1 MNPWRRAL
9 LLAAALPLSARA
21 EKRPDGGAGQR
32 VPEPADPV
40 RRGRPLAFPRDHGA
54 HPGSAIEWWY
64 ATGWAGDPAQPRW
77 GWQITFFRAR
87 TGLQVE
93 GGGRF
98 AAPQLLF
105 AHAAVTDL
113 TRQRHHHAQR
123 IVRWNGRPG
132 AAPGAASTTDGG
144 VHIGRWSMQRQD
156 LNGASTWQARIDGE
170 FELALQLRR
179 TQPLLLQGDTGF
191 SRKGPEE
198 AQASHYY
205 SEPHLDTRMRVR
217 LDGQAHEAT
226 GRGWLDQE
234 WSDSLMHPQAVGWD
248 WIGINLDDGGALTA
262 FQLRRADG
270 SSLWTGGSFR
280 PPGGAARVFGHG
292 ELRFTPLRHWTSPA
306 TAARYPVQWQLDSP
320 LGRFTIDALLD
331 AQELDGR
338 NSTGTLYWEGL
349 TRLLDAGG
357 RRAGLGYLELTGYG
371 QPLRLG

>member
-1 MNPWRRAL
+1 MNPLRRAL
-9 LLAAALPLSARA
+9 LLAAALPAAAHAASV
-21 EKRPDGGAGQR
+21 EG
-32 VPEPADPV
+32 PADPV
-40 RRGRPLAFPRDHGA
+40 RRGRPLRFPRDHGA

-64 ATGWAGDPAQPRW
+64 ATGWAGPAPQPRW

-87 TGLQVE
+87 TGWPAE

-113 TRQRHHHAQR
+113 AQGVHRHAQR
-123 IVRWNGRPG
+123 IVRWNGQPQAATG
-132 AAPGAASTTDGG
+132 AAATQDAR
-144 VHIGRWSMQRQD
+144 VHIGRWRLQRED
-156 LNGASTWQARIDGE
+156 TAAGPAWQARIDGE

-179 TQPLLLQGDTGF
+179 TQPLLLQGDAGF

-205 SEPHLDTRMRVR
+205 SEPHLETTMQ
-217 LDGQAHEAT
+217 LTLEGQRHQAA

-270 SSLWTGGSFR
+270 TTLWTGGSHR
-280 PPGGAARVFGHG
+280 AAGQAHVRVFADG
-292 ELRFTPLRHWTSPA
+292 ELRFTPEQHWTSP
-306 TAARYPVQWQLDSP
+306 TTGARYPVQWQLDTP
-320 LGRFTIDALLD
+320 LGRLRIESLLD

-338 NSTGTLYWEGL
+338 QSTGTLYWEGL
-349 TRLLDAGG
+349 TRLLDARGQ
-357 RRAGLGYLELTGYG
+357 RIGLGYLELTGYG